1 MTAAG
6 GERNRARPFRSRP
19 VFRAY
24 ARITKTD
31 PGDNW
36 GIRKPTGGN
45 GGTSGESAS
54 SRKIGGKAVPQQTN
68 LRPDAHGD
76 IAAVPAVAASR
87 EGKEE
92 TGCIDSP

>member
-6 GERNRARPFRSRP
+6 GERNRGWPFGSPP

-24 ARITKTD
+24 AGIAKTD

-45 GGTSGESAS
+45 GGIGGGSAS
-54 SRKIGGKAVPQQTN
+54 PRKIGGKAVPQQTD